1 MSFPRPSVNL
11 SADAAIGSAFEAFE
25 LNQHVEVVS
34 VKELAFVLVTLSLQC
49 HTGPLPDLFLVY
61 LLLHIV
67 SSGFKNVFDSFL
79 GFGPSMTTA
88 VFGYIANWGV

>member
-1 MSFPRPSVNL
+1 MKGF
-11 SADAAIGSAFEAFE
+11 
-25 LNQHVEVVS
+25 
-34 VKELAFVLVTLSLQC
+34 AFVLVTLSLPWRK
-49 HTGPLPDLFLVY
+49 GPLPELFLVY

-79 GFGPSMTTA
+79 GFGPSVTTA